1 MRQARVRASVLA
13 LATMLAAGSVCAAEP
28 VQPVDEEFLEFLGT
42 VDVNDE
48 EWSEFLKAVEEEAK
62 AREAEEKGK
71 EKVKSDE

>member
-1 MRQARVRASVLA
+1 MAPARARASLLVLA
-13 LATMLAAGSVCAAEP
+13 AMLAADAVCAEEP

-62 AREAEEKGK
+62 AREVEGEK
-71 EKVKSDE
+71 EKVKSDER

>member
-1 MRQARVRASVLA
+1 MLVLA
-13 LATMLAAGSVCAAEP
+13 AMLAADAGCAAEP

-62 AREAEEKGK
+62 AREVEGEK
-71 EKVKSDE
+71 EKVKSDER